1 MLILLTAAMLL
12 NCFDAFVEMPLTM
25 LGRPI
30 LYKQTDFK
38 FFRPSALPLANTLA
52 DIPFSFSRIL
62 IFNIIVR
69 SYFTRRSIREDN
81 LTRVFIGLFASV
93 SLFLR

>member
-1 MLILLTAAMLL
+1 MAMSIAPTAAVLL
-12 NCFDAFVEMPLTM
+12 KCLEAFVEMPLQM

-38 FFRPSALPLANTLA
+38 LFRPSALPLAETLA

-69 SYFTRRSIREDN
+69 ICSRDI
-81 LTRVFIGLFASV
+81 L
-93 SLFLR
+93 

>member
-1 MLILLTAAMLL
+1 MFIAPTAAMLL
-12 NCFDAFVEMPLTM
+12 NCLDAFVEMPLQM
-25 LGRPI
+25 LGRPV

-62 IFNIIVR
+62 MFNVIVR
-69 SYFTRRSIREDN
+69 VYSHIILESTI
-81 LTRVFIGLFASV
+81 
-93 SLFLR
+93 

>member
-1 MLILLTAAMLL
+1 MLIESTAAMVL
-12 NCFDAFVEMPLTM
+12 NCLDAFVEMPLQM

-52 DIPFSFSRIL
+52 DIPFSFSRTL
-62 IFNIIVR
+62 VFNIIVR
-69 SYFTRRSIREDN
+69 GYSHNILSESTF
-81 LTRVFIGLFASV
+81 
-93 SLFLR
+93 